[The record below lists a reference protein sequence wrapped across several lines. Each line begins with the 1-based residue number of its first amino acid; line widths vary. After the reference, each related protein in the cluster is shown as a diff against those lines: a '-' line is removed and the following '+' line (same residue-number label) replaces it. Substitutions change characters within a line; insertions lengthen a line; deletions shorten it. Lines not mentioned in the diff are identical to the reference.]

1 MNEYRSNAT
10 VEQIAERIT
19 SAKRVLLTSHVKPDG
34 DAMGSVLALHRAL
47 GQKGIVA
54 DIYLAGP
61 LEARLRELAADTP
74 FHLDRKPPADEH
86 DLAIVVDTGAWVQ
99 LEQIADW
106 LRQRHDRVVGIDHH
120 ANGND
125 VASMRLVDT
134 TAASTTQMLVPV
146 IEAMGCELTGGSG
159 GVAEALFIGLAT
171 DTGWFRYP
179 SAGAKAMRLAARLLD
194 LGVDQPRLFQ
204 IIEETFRPQ
213 RLAIMARAL
222 TSLEFALDGAVAIMT
237 LRPEDFRETGGVAQD
252 IAELVNLPMGVASVR
267 VSVLLS
273 QLSLGRTKLSFRSK
287 PAVSGAANAR
297 LVDTNA
303 LAQRFGGGGHVHAS
317 GAAVTMDIDDTRR
330 ALLAALE
337 DLACRQ
343 AS

>member
-1 MNEYRSNAT
+1 MNKYRSNAT
-10 VEQIAERIT
+10 VEQIAERIV

-34 DAMGSVLALHRAL
+34 DALGSALAVHRAL
-47 GQKGIVA
+47 SQKGIAA

-61 LEARLRELAADTP
+61 LEARLRGLAVDTP
-74 FHLDRKPPADEH
+74 VHLDRKPPADEH
-86 DLAIVVDTGAWVQ
+86 DLAIVVDTGAWAQ
-99 LEQIADW
+99 LEHLADW

-120 ANGND
+120 ATGDD

-134 TAASTTQMLVPV
+134 TAGSTTQILVPV

-159 GVAEALFIGLAT
+159 GVAEAIFIGLAT
-171 DTGWFRYP
+171 DTGWFRYS
-179 SAGAKAMRLAARLLD
+179 SAGPEVMRLAARLLD
-194 LGVDQPRLFQ
+194 LDVDQPRLFQ
-204 IIEETFRPQ
+204 VIEETFRPQ
-213 RLAIMARAL
+213 RLALMAKAL

-267 VSVLLS
+267 VSVLVS
-273 QLSLGRTKLSFRSK
+273 QLSSGRTKLSFRSK
-287 PAVSGAANAR
+287 PDVSGADTAR
-297 LVDTNA
+297 LFDTNV

-317 GAAVTMDIDDTRR
+317 GAAVTTDVDETRR
-330 ALLAALE
+330 ALLAALD
-337 DLACRQ
+337 DLACRK